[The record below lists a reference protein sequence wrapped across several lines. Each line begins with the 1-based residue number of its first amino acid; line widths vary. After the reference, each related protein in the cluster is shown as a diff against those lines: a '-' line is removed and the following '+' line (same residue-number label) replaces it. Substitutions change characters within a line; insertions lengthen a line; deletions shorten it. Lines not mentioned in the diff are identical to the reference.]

1 VEVRPVKWVLL
12 IVIVLVMFVA
22 FTVWRRMQADT
33 ARTAAPTRGSEP
45 AAVAPPEPLSTPA
58 AEQSV
63 DEATEA
69 PASEVPADGTAAPDG
84 PRRPQD
90 WWQDGKP

>member
-1 VEVRPVKWVLL
+1 MKWVLL
-12 IVIVLVMFVA
+12 IVIVLVLLVA
-22 FTVWRRMQADT
+22 ITVWRRMQAAT
-33 ARTAAPTRGSEP
+33 ARTAVPARGSEP
-45 AAVAPPEPLSTPA
+45 SAVAPPEPLSTPA

-63 DEATEA
+63 DEATGA

-84 PRRPQD
+84 QRRQPD